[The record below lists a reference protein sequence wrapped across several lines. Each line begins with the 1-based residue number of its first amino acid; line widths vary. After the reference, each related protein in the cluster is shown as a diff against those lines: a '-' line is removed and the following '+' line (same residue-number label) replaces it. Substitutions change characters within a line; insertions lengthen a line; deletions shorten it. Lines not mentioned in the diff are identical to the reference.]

1 MYLLAALFR
10 QIARLRELYEADF
23 HKLGIYGSV
32 RVWANA
38 WDVVSRT
45 PSRGGRGRRDA
56 MDFMVRFGWGGFF
69 CFLFFFRF
77 FFSSSNTHGV
87 LQVGGRLASF
97 ISLLVPGAYRVP
109 LFSLSVCM
117 YSFCLSA
124 CLSV

>member
-45 PSRGGRGRRDA
+45 PSRGGRGRRA
-56 MDFMVRFGWGGFF
+56 PMGFVVCVLGAAGFRFFL
-69 CFLFFFRF
+69 FLFFFFERPRPAASMRPPCLIY
-77 FFSSSNTHGV
+77 FSTSNEGAKRPRP
-87 LQVGGRLASF
+87 LF
-97 ISLLVPGAYRVP
+97 AYRAKKP
-109 LFSLSVCM
+109 LHTWVRTEL
-117 YSFCLSA
+117 
-124 CLSV
+124 